1 MSSAERLET
10 MSDKRLPI
18 IEDITGLSR
27 GYRFRWRLQF
37 MGFSIFGP
45 ADQLPSRDPRERLKV
60 DRARRVLRAYEALG
74 TQAPDEVIQVASR

>member
-1 MSSAERLET
+1 

-18 IEDITGLSR
+18 VEDLTGLSR

-37 MGFSIFGP
+37 LGFSIFGP

-60 DRARRVLRAYEALG
+60 DRARRVLRAHEAQG
-74 TQAPDEVIQVASR
+74 TTAPEDVVRIAGR

>member
-1 MSSAERLET
+1 

-37 MGFSIFGP
+37 LGFSIFGP

-60 DRARRVLRAYEALG
+60 ERARRVLRAHESAG
-74 TQAPDEVIQVASR
+74 TQAPDDVVRVANR

>member
-1 MSSAERLET
+1 

-37 MGFSIFGP
+37 LGFSIFGP
-45 ADQLPSRDPRERLKV
+45 ADQRPSRDPRERLKV
-60 DRARRVLRAYEALG
+60 DRARRVFRAHELAG
-74 TQAPDEVIQVASR
+74 TQAPDEVIAVAKR